1 MIHDHFDGY
10 ALSRYGV
17 TSGMGLKAELDRL
30 RLAKTF
36 RSYIDHRVANRAFFQ
51 SVSESV
57 EQALKFMRRYV
68 SYTFPRS
75 LLAISNIQAEV
86 LTRNGRETVGDYS
99 TFASRAAS
107 LFMNSSLFALD
118 EYGVPPET
126 TKRLN
131 MQEMVQRRSAR
142 QSIFFSWRLRI
153 RTPTS
158 IRSNA
163 LL

>member
-1 MIHDHFDGY
+1 MSHSFPTRRSSDLGY

-57 EQALKFMRRYV
+57 EQSLKFMRRYV

-86 LTRNGRETVGDYS
+86 LKRNGRDRKS
-99 TFASRAAS
+99 TR
-107 LFMNSSLFALD
+107 LNSSHYC
-118 EYGVPPET
+118 ESRMP
-126 TKRLN
+126 
-131 MQEMVQRRSAR
+131 SA
-142 QSIFFSWRLRI
+142 
-153 RTPTS
+153 
-158 IRSNA
+158 A
-163 LL
+163 